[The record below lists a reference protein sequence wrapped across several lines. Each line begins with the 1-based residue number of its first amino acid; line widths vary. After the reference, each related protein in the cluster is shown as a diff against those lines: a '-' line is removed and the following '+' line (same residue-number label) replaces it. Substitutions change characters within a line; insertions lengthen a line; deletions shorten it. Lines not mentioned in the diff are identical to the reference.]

1 MYELN
6 DVTKRYGNGRGSV
19 EALVGINLSIGD
31 GEFVAI
37 QGPTGQ
43 GKSTLLQLLGG
54 MDRQT
59 SGTIAYDGRELGA
72 LSESELTR
80 LRAHEFGFVFQTFN
94 LIPTLSSCENV
105 ETALVPLGVH
115 GSERRRRAE
124 EALAE
129 VGLGHRAA
137 HLPGEL
143 SGGEKQRTAIARAL
157 VKGPR
162 VVLARRT
169 HREPRPGDARRD
181 RGSAREAVDDPRG
194 NVDRRDSRR
203 SGGDA
208 RTPPDAPGGRS
219 RARGSPDGCMRS
231 PRTPAP
237 RHGGA
242 RSSNGDPSG
251 RVNAGRPS
259 SSSNLNPPGACTMR

>member
-19 EALVGINLSIGD
+19 EALAGVDLTVGD

-59 SGTIAYDGRELGA
+59 SGTVTYDGRELGA
-72 LSESELTR
+72 LSEGELTR

-94 LIPTLSSCENV
+94 LIPTLSSLENV

-129 VGLGHRAA
+129 VGLTQRAA

-143 SGGEKQRTAIARAL
+143 SGGEQQRTAIARAL

-162 VVLARRT
+162 VVLADEPTGNLDSASGAEVLRFLRQAVDT
-169 HREPRPGDARRD
+169 HRQTVVMVTHDPIAATYADRVVFLADGSIVDEIVEPTA
-181 RGSAREAVDDPRG
+181 EAVLDTMKRLD
-194 NVDRRDSRR
+194 
-203 SGGDA
+203 
-208 RTPPDAPGGRS
+208 GRHS
-219 RARGSPDGCMRS
+219 AADL
-231 PRTPAP
+231 A
-237 RHGGA
+237 GA
-242 RSSNGDPSG
+242 
-251 RVNAGRPS
+251 VA
-259 SSSNLNPPGACTMR
+259 

>member
-59 SGTIAYDGRELGA
+59 TGTVAYDGRELGA

-105 ETALVPLGVH
+105 ETALVPLSVH

-143 SGGEKQRTAIARAL
+143 SGGEQQRTAIARAL

-162 VVLARRT
+162 VVLADEPTGNLDQETRDEIVGLLEKLWTT
-169 HREPRPGDARRD
+169 HG
-181 RGSAREAVDDPRG
+181 VTLIVVTHDDLVATR
-194 NVDRRDSRR
+194 
-203 SGGDA
+203 
-208 RTPPDAPGGRS
+208 
-219 RARGSPDGCMRS
+219 
-231 PRTPAP
+231 AP
-237 RHGGA
+237 RRMRLEA
-242 RSSNGDPSG
+242 G
-251 RVNAGRPS
+251 RVLEDLPMDA
-259 SSSNLNPPGACTMR
+259 

>member
-19 EALVGINLSIGD
+19 DALAGVDLSVGD

-59 SGTIAYDGRELGA
+59 SGTLMYDGRELGS
-72 LSESELTR
+72 LSEGQLTR
-80 LRAHEFGFVFQTFN
+80 LRAHDLGFVFQTFN

-105 ETALVPLGVH
+105 ETALVPLRVH

-124 EALAE
+124 AALAE
-129 VGLGHRAA
+129 VGLAHRAG

-143 SGGEKQRTAIARAL
+143 SGGEQQRTAIARAL
-157 VKGPR
+157 VKEPR
-162 VVLARRT
+162 VVLADEPTGNLDQETRDEIVGLLEELWTT
-169 HREPRPGDARRD
+169 HGVTLIVVTHDDLVAAR
-181 RGSAREAVDDPRG
+181 
-194 NVDRRDSRR
+194 
-203 SGGDA
+203 
-208 RTPPDAPGGRS
+208 
-219 RARGSPDGCMRS
+219 
-231 PRTPAP
+231 AP
-237 RHGGA
+237 R
-242 RSSNGDPSG
+242 RMRLEVG
-251 RVNAGRPS
+251 RVHEELPM
-259 SSSNLNPPGACTMR
+259 GA